1 MMRAIIQDKKRRK
14 KKLTDYSKITYT
26 EGINL
31 TARQVIYQL
40 SDLIQPET
48 GRKLYLEEE
57 FDEQIMEN
65 KGTSYK
71 KLSLFY
77 KMDIKRFL
85 GEELDDYL
93 TKDELE
99 DGRKTEIINFFEELG
114 KDDDFLAKLRRN
126 GWLYLNL
133 EPETL
138 KIYPYIHK
146 NENSLVYTEK
156 DKEDLITIE
165 ASFEFNLIKAINEF
179 DKFRDDMLFEQNQ
192 KLELDKDMLIE
203 EREE

>member
-1 MMRAIIQDKKRRK
+1 MRAIIQDKKRRK

-71 KLSLFY
+71 KLSLLY
-77 KMDIKRFL
+77 KMDIKKFL
-85 GEELDDYL
+85 GEELDNYL
-93 TKDELE
+93 TMDELN
-99 DGRKTEIINFFEELG
+99 DGRKTEIINFFEELS

-146 NENSLVYTEK
+146 NENSLMYTEN
-156 DKEDLITIE
+156 DKEDLLTIE
-165 ASFEFNLIKAINEF
+165 ASFEFNLVKAIKEF
-179 DKFRDDMLFEQNQ
+179 DKFRDDMLFEQS
-192 KLELDKDMLIE
+192 KEIDEDMLME
-203 EREE
+203 

>member
-1 MMRAIIQDKKRRK
+1 M
-14 KKLTDYSKITYT
+14 TDYNKITYT

-71 KLSLFY
+71 KLSLLY
-77 KMDIKRFL
+77 KMDIKKFL
-85 GEELDDYL
+85 GEELDNYL
-93 TKDELE
+93 TMDELN

-114 KDDDFLAKLRRN
+114 RDDDFLAKLRRN

-146 NENSLVYTEK
+146 NENSLMYTEN
-156 DKEDLITIE
+156 DKEDLLTIE
-165 ASFEFNLIKAINEF
+165 ASFEFNLVKAINEF
-179 DKFRDDMLFEQNQ
+179 DKFRDDMLFEQS
-192 KLELDKDMLIE
+192 KELDEDMLME
-203 EREE
+203 